1 MSRPIQIRDV
11 PDEVRE
17 GLVAKADAAG
27 PSLSAY
33 LRRVLCVG
41 LRHAG
46 FLAREARRPS
56 VREGLARTGGRTR
69 GVGMADVVRLVRQDR
84 QRGT

>member
-27 PSLSAY
+27 LSLSAY
-33 LRRVLCVG
+33 LRRV
-41 LRHAG
+41 
-46 FLAREARRPS
+46 LAREARRPS

-69 GVGMADVVRLVRQDR
+69 GVGMAEVVRLVRQDR
-84 QRGT
+84 ERGA